1 MRARR
6 RAPRP
11 RTGERLRRGVYLI
24 PSLFTV
30 ANIFVGFYSLVATA
44 RGDFETAAVLILIAV
59 VADSLDGRIARLTH
73 TTSSFGEAYDSL
85 ADVLSFGAAPA
96 LLAYKWGLW
105 QKPRLG
111 LAVAFLFLVGGSIRL
126 ARFNSQAKDPSFF
139 KGMPIPA
146 GAAAVAL
153 IVLESPAPV
162 QDPAFLLLVAGFV
175 LALALLMV
183 STLPYRSFKD
193 FNLRRRLPVTIF
205 FAIATVFALLTF
217 APIHVMSLLLVVYI
231 LSAPLAVLMRTRS
244 RGDGAS
250 PVAEEAPTEEIL

>member
-1 MRARR
+1 MRGRR
-6 RAPRP
+6 REPRGG
-11 RTGERLRRGVYLI
+11 RGQRLRRGVYLI

-30 ANIFVGFYSLVATA
+30 ANVFVGFYSLVATA
-44 RGDFETAAVLILIAV
+44 RGDFETASILILIAV

-85 ADVLSFGAAPA
+85 ADVISFGAAPA
-96 LLAYKWGLW
+96 LLSYKWGLW
-105 QKPRLG
+105 QRPRLG

-126 ARFNSQAKDPSFF
+126 ARFNSQAKDPRFF

-153 IVLESPAPV
+153 LVLESPQPV
-162 QDPAFLLLVAGFV
+162 QHPAFLLLVAGFV

-193 FNLRRRLPVTIF
+193 INLRQRLPVTIF
-205 FAIATVFALLTF
+205 FAIAIVFALLTF
-217 APIHVMSLLLVVYI
+217 APIHVLSLLLVVYI
-231 LSAPLAVLMRTRS
+231 LSAPLAVLTHTRS
-244 RGDGAS
+244 RGGGGPS
-250 PVAEEAPTEEIL
+250 VADDEPTEEVL